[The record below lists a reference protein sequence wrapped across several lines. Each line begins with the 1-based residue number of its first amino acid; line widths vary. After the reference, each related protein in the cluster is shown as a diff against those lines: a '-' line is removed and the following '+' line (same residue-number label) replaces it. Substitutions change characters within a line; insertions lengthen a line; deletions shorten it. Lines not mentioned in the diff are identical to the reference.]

1 MSEVDKLLK
10 QNFESHILTA
20 KELAIIKLKEADN
33 FCQELK
39 KAAEIDVSCGEQED
53 EVYSK
58 VYNCIFTQLLCRKV
72 RNLISS
78 DLNSKLDYV
87 DPDTTYRDDSLA
99 FIDAFHEFMEP
110 YYADEENTT
119 TYKQTE
125 IINWISREISLS
137 MQQELTFNGSHPDLR
152 NAIANIR
159 ANRIISKLS
168 GNDVPKCIDIPVSKL
183 REIPST

>member
-10 QNFESHILTA
+10 QNSEPVILTV

-58 VYNCIFTQLLCRKV
+58 VYNCIFTQMLCRKV

-78 DLNSKLDYV
+78 DLNSDLIYV

-110 YYADEENTT
+110 HYTNEE
-119 TYKQTE
+119 
-125 IINWISREISLS
+125 S
-137 MQQELTFNGSHPDLR
+137 
-152 NAIANIR
+152 
-159 ANRIISKLS
+159 
-168 GNDVPKCIDIPVSKL
+168 
-183 REIPST
+183 PSTSTID